1 MKMLTDPVLVALA
14 LAAGALLPLQAL
26 VNARLGAQL
35 AAPVW
40 AATVQNVLGALA
52 MGLVVLAVREP
63 APSAAQFA
71 AAPAW
76 TWAGGLLGATYVLIA
91 LLATPKLGATRA
103 MVAIITGQLA
113 ASVLFDQFGV
123 LQARRDIDLKTVGG
137 LVLLAGGAWLIL
149 RRS

>member
-26 VNARLGAQL
+26 VNARLGVQL

-71 AAPAW
+71 AAPVW